1 MSSNVR
7 ALMKQPPLVGD
18 KPGPVHLSSRIRLA
32 RDLYNKPF
40 PNWLK
45 PSEKKEV
52 LQTCQSA
59 LNEIKDLKQ
68 VTFIEVPQLEELDR
82 QMLVERHLISREL
95 AETKNAT
102 GALITPD
109 QRCSI
114 MINEEDHLRIQ
125 LLSGDMDF
133 ESIWKR
139 IDSIDTQIEAK
150 LDIAF
155 SSRLGY
161 LTACPTNVGTGMR
174 ASSMLHLPGLVM
186 ASQIDKVVR
195 AVSQLGIA
203 VRGIYGEGSEAV
215 GSIFQISNQQTLGA
229 SEAEILK
236 RLSSVLNSI
245 IEQELNAREKLVEAH
260 SPKLFDK
267 IGRAYGT
274 LRNGHMVSSSEAL
287 NLLSLIRLAIDFG
300 MLPERYWSLV
310 DRISVELQPA
320 HLQFYSKTEVNTGE
334 RDILRALR
342 LRQEFKSLPELD
354 FDIRSKKG

>member
-1 MSSNVR
+1 MSSIR
-7 ALMKQPPLVGD
+7 TLAKQAPLVSD
-18 KPGPVHLSSRIRLA
+18 KPCPVHLSSRIRLA

-52 LQTCQSA
+52 LQACQNA
-59 LNEIKDLKQ
+59 LSEIKELKQ
-68 VTFIEVPQLEELDR
+68 VFFIEVPQLEELDK
-82 QMLVERHLISREL
+82 QLLVERHLISREL
-95 AETKNAT
+95 AETKNGT
-102 GALITPD
+102 GVVITPD

-125 LLSGDMDF
+125 ILSGDMDF
-133 ESIWKR
+133 QKIWEK
-139 IDSIDTQIEAK
+139 IDAIDTQIEAK

-155 SSRLGY
+155 SSKLGY

-186 ASQIDKVVR
+186 GSQIDKVVR

-236 RLSSVLNSI
+236 RLTSVLSSI
-245 IEQELNAREKLVEAH
+245 VEQELNARAKLLEAH

-287 NLLSLIRLAIDFG
+287 NLLSLIRLAIDLG
-300 MLPERYWSLV
+300 MLPQRYWPLV

-320 HLQFYSKTEVNTGE
+320 HLQLSSNTQVNASE

-342 LRQEFKSLPELD
+342 LRQEFKALPELD
-354 FDIRSKKG
+354 FDTSTKKG